1 MFRSWPR
8 KCFTWLIPF
17 VLLLAGLALALIPP
31 RSGGEPLGNHLRSEV
46 LIQAEE
52 LRDLIAQRDPHLR
65 IIDFRHKAKYYLG
78 HIPGAL
84 QLWRPEIENRRPS
97 LPGLSAPSLPP
108 APPGKIEKLLGR
120 LGVGSNDNIII
131 YSDQCDQAH
140 LWWIL
145 VRYGFPLQ
153 QMRILDGG
161 FETWKAQGYPTQLTA
176 PHFRPTTFRFPAAP
190 PKNFLVANLEEVKAA
205 QAAPDKIIID
215 VRPPRLFLGEG
226 SEEGAARPGRIPG
239 AVGIFWEENRVAA
252 GPRKG
257 CWKSAAELREIYS
270 AKGITPDKDLYIYGH
285 TDLEASYTLVSLYL
299 AGYPLEKLHVYGGGW
314 VEWSRSKEAVL
325 TGPGR

>member
-8 KCFTWLIPF
+8 KWLTWLIPF
-17 VLLLAGLALALIPP
+17 VLLLAWLALALIPP
-31 RSGGEPLGNHLRSEV
+31 RSGGEPLENHPPSEV

-52 LRDLIAQRDPHLR
+52 LRDLIAKHDSNLR

-84 QLWRPEIENRRPS
+84 QMWRPEIESRRQP
-97 LPGLSAPSLPP
+97 LLGLSAPTLP
-108 APPGKIEKLLGR
+108 APRSQVEKLLGR
-120 LGVGSNDNIII
+120 LGVGSKDEIII
-131 YSDQCDQAH
+131 YSDQCDHTH

-145 VRYGFPLQ
+145 ARYGFPLQ

-176 PHFRPTTFRFPAAP
+176 PHFRPTTFRFPARP
-190 PKNFLVANLEEVKAA
+190 PKNFLVANLEEVKTA
-205 QAAPDKIIID
+205 QGAPDKIILD
-215 VRPPRLFLGEG
+215 VRPPRLFLGEV
-226 SEEGAARPGRIPG
+226 SKEGAPRPGRIPG

-257 CWKSAAELREIYS
+257 CWKSAAELKEIYR
-270 AKGITPDKDLYIYGH
+270 AQGITPDKDLYIYSH
-285 TDLEASYTLVSLYL
+285 NDLAASYTLVSLYL

-314 VEWSRSKEAVL
+314 IEWSRSKEVVQ
-325 TGPGR
+325 TGPAR

>member
-31 RSGGEPLGNHLRSEV
+31 RSGGESLGNHLQSEV

-52 LRDLIAQRDPHLR
+52 LRDLIAQHDPHLR

-120 LGVGSNDNIII
+120 LGVGSYDNIII
-131 YSDQCDQAH
+131 YSDQCDQAY

-145 VRYGFPLQ
+145 ARYGFPLQ

-161 FETWKAQGYPTQLTA
+161 FEAWKAQSYPTQLTA
-176 PHFRPTTFRFPAAP
+176 PHFRPTTFRFPAPP

-205 QAAPDKIIID
+205 EGAPDKVIID

-226 SEEGAARPGRIPG
+226 TKEGVARPGRIPG
-239 AVGIFWEENRVAA
+239 AVGIFWEENRVAGGRAKAA
-252 GPRKG
+252 GRAPPNSGKYIAPRG
-257 CWKSAAELREIYS
+257 
-270 AKGITPDKDLYIYGH
+270 
-285 TDLEASYTLVSLYL
+285 
-299 AGYPLEKLHVYGGGW
+299 
-314 VEWSRSKEAVL
+314 
-325 TGPGR
+325 

>member
-8 KCFTWLIPF
+8 RCFTWLIPF

-31 RSGGEPLGNHLRSEV
+31 RSGGEPLGNHLCSEV

-52 LRDLIAQRDPHLR
+52 LRDLIAQHDPHLR
-65 IIDFRHKAKYYLG
+65 IIDFRHQAKYYLG

-84 QLWRPEIENRRPS
+84 QLWRPEIENRRPPLLG
-97 LPGLSAPSLPP
+97 LPAPSLP
-108 APPGKIEKLLGR
+108 ASPGKIEKLLGR

-145 VRYGFPLQ
+145 ARYGFPLQ

-161 FETWKAQGYPTQLTA
+161 FEMWKAQGYPTQLTA
-176 PHFRPTTFRFPAAP
+176 PHFRPTTLRFPAGT

-226 SEEGAARPGRIPG
+226 TEEGAARPGRIPG
-239 AVGIFWEENRVAA
+239 AVGIFWEENRLAA

-257 CWKSAAELREIYS
+257 CWKSAAELREIYR
-270 AKGITPDKDLYIYGH
+270 AHGITPEKDLYIYGN
-285 TDLEASYTLVSLYL
+285 TDLAASYTLVSLYL

-314 VEWSRSKEAVL
+314 IEWSRSKEAAL